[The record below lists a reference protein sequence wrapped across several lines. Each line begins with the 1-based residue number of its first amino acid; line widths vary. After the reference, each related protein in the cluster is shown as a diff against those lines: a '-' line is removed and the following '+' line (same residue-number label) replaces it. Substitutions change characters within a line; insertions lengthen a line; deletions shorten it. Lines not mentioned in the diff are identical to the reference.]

1 MSKLI
6 FSLIFFFWISNAS
19 LARNTGETEIITED
33 GIEVFQEEKY
43 YLLKKNVKINSDD
56 FDLTGQ
62 LVKIYFDNGLDDLQ
76 EIIAN
81 DNVVFNSPKYNIK
94 GKGNK
99 VIFNVKNQN
108 VLISGKASKLHM
120 ENLEMVSN
128 SEIKLDNTNGSF
140 LIVGENSKLIT
151 ENVKINGSKIQ
162 GDFEIVDGKRVISI
176 LKVEDKE
183 KLIINTDEIEMFA
196 KKALF
201 DNKKSIIELFE
212 NVKIVKEN
220 ESIAG
225 DYGILDTKKNSYKVS
240 SQNSKKVRALI
251 GSNE

>member
-1 MSKLI
+1 M
-6 FSLIFFFWISNAS
+6 
-19 LARNTGETEIITED
+19 ARNTGETEIITED